1 MAKRNRNN
9 GKNRVAYAEFGA
21 AAEPD
26 ADVPTVELSPAEQ
39 KILVQVSRKGRK
51 GKTVTIASGFQ
62 CQSATL
68 TKLLKQLKGR
78 CGSGGTVKD
87 QTLEIQGDH
96 RETVQQ
102 QLKQL
107 GYKVR

>member
-1 MAKRNRNN
+1 MAKRNQNTK
-9 GKNRVAYAEFGA
+9 KNRVAYAEFGA
-21 AAEPD
+21 AAEP
-26 ADVPTVELSPAEQ
+26 ELAAPAVDLPPAEQ
-39 KILVQVSRKGRK
+39 KIRVQVSRKGRK

-62 CQSATL
+62 CQPATL

-107 GYKVR
+107 GYSVR